1 MASQSRAK
9 QLGFFIK
16 MVKFLTE
23 KIINTV
29 SDHFGLAPCEIFRNT
44 KLAHICVPRQVAM
57 YLIAKH
63 TERGHAYTAERF
75 GMHAHSSH
83 HATKLIAT
91 RIDLEPRFA
100 AQIEAIEHE
109 INEWVQVAGKLPA
122 TTLQTAFM
130 TPEKLSNLCHF
141 PGFDPKSYQT
151 SASGV

>member
-1 MASQSRAK
+1 
-9 QLGFFIK
+9 
-16 MVKFLTE
+16 MVKYLTE

-29 SDHFGLAPCEIFRNT
+29 SEHFGLAPCEVFRNT

-63 TERGHAYTAERF
+63 TERGHTYTAERF

-83 HATKLIAT
+83 HATKLIST
-91 RIDLEPRFA
+91 RIALEPRFA
-100 AQIEAIEHE
+100 AQIQAIEHE
-109 INEWVQVAGKLPA
+109 ISAWVQIAGRMPA

-130 TPEKLSNLCHF
+130 TPESLSNLCHF
-141 PGFDPKSYQT
+141 PGAEPKSYET